1 VALPLLQPIDRAIE
15 LFGGAA
21 AASTSSAPPARPCQQ
36 PPASSPHALVAV
48 ELGKTT
54 RASQAEQPNRKA
66 ASQRR
71 VVAIQSSANIRRETT
86 EQNPAA
92 RTVT

>member
-1 VALPLLQPIDRAIE
+1 
-15 LFGGAA
+15 
-21 AASTSSAPPARPCQQ
+21 
-36 PPASSPHALVAV
+36 VAV